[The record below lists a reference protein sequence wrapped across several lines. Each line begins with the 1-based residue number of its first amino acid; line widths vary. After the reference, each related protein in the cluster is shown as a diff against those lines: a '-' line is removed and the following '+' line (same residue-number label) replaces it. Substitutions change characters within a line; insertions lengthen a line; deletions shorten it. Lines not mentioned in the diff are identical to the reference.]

1 MKRLLTVSV
10 LVALVSLAFAST
22 AIWSRTTKPPL
33 SLTEA
38 VELTSKAL
46 NKDGREFY
54 CLGASI
60 WRSGAQCVWD
70 LEFCS
75 TNAGSRWVQIGAD
88 KSLRVRK
95 DGPFAHY

>member
-10 LVALVSLAFAST
+10 LVALVSVAFAST

-38 VELTSKAL
+38 VEFASKTL
-46 NKDGREFY
+46 NKDGGEFY

-60 WRSGAQCVWD
+60 CQSGGQCVWD
-70 LEFCS
+70 LDFGS
-75 TNAGSRWVQIGAD
+75 TNAGSRWVQVGAD

-95 DGPFAHY
+95 DGPFVHY